1 MKGSAKVIGEMK
13 WRRAGVGKLASA
25 LKFCLPTATQGN
37 KLGFRWDQGGFM
49 NPYLGGPR
57 IIPIRE

>member
-37 KLGFRWDQGGFM
+37 KLGF
-49 NPYLGGPR
+49 
-57 IIPIRE
+57 